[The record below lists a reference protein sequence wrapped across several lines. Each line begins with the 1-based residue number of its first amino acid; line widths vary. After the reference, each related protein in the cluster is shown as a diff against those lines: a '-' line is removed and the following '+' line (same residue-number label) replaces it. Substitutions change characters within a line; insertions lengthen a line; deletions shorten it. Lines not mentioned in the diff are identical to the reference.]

1 MKWKIKIEL
10 IFQSIIAYLVIRSR
24 QGNQLEKREARSNRA
39 GFPPPSFYHLP
50 H

>member
-24 QGNQLEKREARSNRA
+24 QGNQLEKGKPVRIGA